1 MAEWSR
7 VQVPLWRLAGFVLG
21 RSELKSSPTLV
32 KKPTGCLHPV
42 GVFNPVMLYLNLFL
56 CI

>member
-7 VQVPLWRLAGFVLG
+7 VQVALWRLAGFVLG

-32 KKPTGCLHPV
+32 KSQLVASCQL
-42 GVFNPVMLYLNLFL
+42 GVLILL
-56 CI
+56 CCI